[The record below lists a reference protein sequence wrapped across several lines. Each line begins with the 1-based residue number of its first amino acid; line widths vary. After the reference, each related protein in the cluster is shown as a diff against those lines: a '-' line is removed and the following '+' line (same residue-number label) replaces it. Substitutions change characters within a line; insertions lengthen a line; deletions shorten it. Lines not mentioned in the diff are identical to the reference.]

1 MKKQNKRWKEYIII
15 SFIIIIGV
23 FSFLYITGVFQSGFH
38 LQDDHEFY
46 SFGKGME
53 NNGFWETLITG
64 MKNDLTIRFR
74 PLYRFLRFIG
84 IYFLGTNWKIWYLV
98 KMLQISC
105 ALSLLYIYAR
115 EKGVNVL
122 LSIIFGLL
130 ILVGEQSAIWWR
142 LGPQES
148 LGILL
153 VAFSFI
159 TTLMLGRKNTI
170 GRKILFVIS
179 LVFLSL
185 QKESF
190 LIIVPAFYLLLLA
203 QELQEKKISDN
214 QKYLSIFLEFIKK
227 HKFEIISNL
236 IVLLI
241 EGYIIVRYVGTN
253 AVYSDTIPLIEY
265 FYRVISIL
273 KSRGFKYIILL
284 IISLFMLQIEFK
296 KRDFNKTFGVE
307 LLFCIYIFVI
317 QLFFHAKGGMWER
330 YFIPWIVSVAYF
342 IVIMGYRVLSKNP
355 RVILPYGG
363 VLILFLVQT
372 NIMQSARDFSEE
384 GFNIRNCAYYIEEHS
399 DKDAAILAVAEGY
412 EKNMSFL
419 LYMREEYGYTNGYHW
434 SRDTEELD
442 ITKVKNADIIWGY
455 NGTVYNVM
463 TDDVGLDLGSY
474 NLYMTPFF
482 EVAIKKEV
490 SK

>member
-273 KSRGFKYIILL
+273 KSRGFK
-284 IISLFMLQIEFK
+284 
-296 KRDFNKTFGVE
+296 
-307 LLFCIYIFVI
+307 
-317 QLFFHAKGGMWER
+317 
-330 YFIPWIVSVAYF
+330 
-342 IVIMGYRVLSKNP
+342 
-355 RVILPYGG
+355 
-363 VLILFLVQT
+363 
-372 NIMQSARDFSEE
+372 
-384 GFNIRNCAYYIEEHS
+384 
-399 DKDAAILAVAEGY
+399 
-412 EKNMSFL
+412 
-419 LYMREEYGYTNGYHW
+419 
-434 SRDTEELD
+434 
-442 ITKVKNADIIWGY
+442 
-455 NGTVYNVM
+455 
-463 TDDVGLDLGSY
+463 
-474 NLYMTPFF
+474 
-482 EVAIKKEV
+482 
-490 SK
+490 